1 MEALLARNLEQT
13 YRRERTNLLGYI
25 RSRVSNQEDAEDILQ
40 EVYTQAIRTIDAANP
55 VDNLLG
61 WLYKSAS
68 NRVID
73 WYRKKRRQTISLHA
87 AHEGPGSGG
96 PLLEELIAGSGIDA
110 ETGFIRNLV
119 IEGLTE
125 SIDDLPPE
133 QREVFI
139 RQAVNGE
146 TFKEIAAD
154 TGISINTLLARKRYA
169 VKFLQKRLADM
180 KHLIDGGIV

>member
-73 WYRKKRRQTISLHA
+73 WYRKKRRQTVSLHA
-87 AHEGPGSGG
+87 KTGRDDKSGL
-96 PLLEELIAGSGIDA
+96 PLEELLADSGIDA
-110 ETGFIRNLV
+110 ETAFIRNLV

-139 RQAVNGE
+139 RQAVYGE

-169 VKFLQKRLADM
+169 VKFLQKRLEDM
-180 KHLIDGGIV
+180 KYLIDGGIV

>member
-1 MEALLARNLEQT
+1 MARNLEQT

-25 RSRVSNQEDAEDILQ
+25 RSRVSSPEDAEDILQ

-73 WYRKKRRQTISLHA
+73 WYRKKKRQTVSLHA
-87 AHEGPGSGG
+87 QTDREDESGL
-96 PLLEELIAGSGIDA
+96 PLEQLLVDSGIDV
-110 ETGFIRNLV
+110 ETGFIRKLI

-125 SIDDLPPE
+125 SIDQLPPE
-133 QREVFI
+133 QRDVFI

-154 TGISINTLLARKRYA
+154 TGMSINTLLARKRYA
-169 VKFLQKRLADM
+169 VKFLQKRLEAM
-180 KHLIDGGIV
+180 KHLIDEGEIT